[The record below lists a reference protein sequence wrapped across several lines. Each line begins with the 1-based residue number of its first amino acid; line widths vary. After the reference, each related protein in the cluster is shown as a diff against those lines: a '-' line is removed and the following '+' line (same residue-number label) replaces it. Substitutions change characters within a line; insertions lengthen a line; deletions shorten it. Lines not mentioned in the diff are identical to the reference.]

1 MIAALLPAAMSLIS
15 SGVGA
20 VQEGQQRKRMT
31 EERGKWNA
39 DNEAMFNNDYYG
51 DYTQRAD
58 VQNTIKQMR
67 EEQKRQ
73 GEIDNNTAVVTGA
86 TPEAQVAAKDSR
98 NKAMSSVFSNIAA
111 QGSAFKD
118 RTKAHYL
125 QRKTSLQGLEYDE
138 MDKTAGSANNLL
150 YNGVKSLAGTDWAGI
165 MGSNS
170 GGSGAVGKQVQSDYT
185 PPPKIGLDP
194 NAGRNF
200 G

>member
-1 MIAALLPAAMSLIS
+1 MISALIPLATSLIS

-20 VQEGQQRKRMT
+20 VQEGQQRGRMT
-31 EERGKWNA
+31 AERGKWNA
-39 DNEAMFNNDYYG
+39 DNEAMFNSDYYG

-67 EEQKRQ
+67 DEQKRQ

-150 YNGVKSLAGTDWAGI
+150 YNGIKGMAGTDWAGI
-165 MGSNS
+165 MG
-170 GGSGAVGKQVQSDYT
+170 GGTNPQGNAVVDAAMKLKT
-185 PPPKIGLDP
+185 PLMPTLGSK
-194 NAGRNF
+194 
-200 G
+200 